1 MNRRRHSVS
10 LVVITFLVA
19 FILTVLPLPDVLTW
33 LRPYWVAMVLIY
45 WTVEVPDQ
53 LSMGVA
59 FMLGLLLDLLTG
71 TLAGMHA
78 LGLVIVFYI
87 VQRFRLRM
95 RFFPLWQQALAV
107 GGILLNDRIVYTW
120 IHSLAGQGAP
130 GWHIFLAPV
139 AGLLIWPWIFLLLD
153 RARQSARTR

>member
-1 MNRRRHSVS
+1 MNRRRTPPALIFSS
-10 LVVITFLVA
+10 FLLA
-19 FILTVLPLPDVLTW
+19 LILTVMPLPDSLTW

-53 LSMGVA
+53 LNMGVT
-59 FMLGLLLDLLTG
+59 FLLGLLLDLLTG

-78 LGLVIVFYI
+78 LGLVIIFYI

-107 GGILLNDRIVYTW
+107 GAILLNDRIVYTW
-120 IHSLAGQGAP
+120 IHSLAGQGVP
-130 GWHIFLAPV
+130 GWKIFLAPLI
-139 AGLLIWPWIFLLLD
+139 GLLVWPWVFLALD
-153 RARQSARTR
+153 RARQRFRIR